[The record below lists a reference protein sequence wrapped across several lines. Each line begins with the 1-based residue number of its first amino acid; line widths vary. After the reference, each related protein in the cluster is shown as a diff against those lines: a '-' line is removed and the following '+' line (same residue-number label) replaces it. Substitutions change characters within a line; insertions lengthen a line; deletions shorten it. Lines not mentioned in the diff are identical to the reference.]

1 MTQNT
6 VTETSSA
13 VELADLRDS
22 VRDFL
27 AAKSDEQRVRA
38 AIETERGYD
47 EDLWQQMASQ
57 LSLPGLALPEQYGGD
72 GFTFTELQV
81 VLEELGRT
89 LTPSPFFASVV
100 LAAGAILATG
110 DEVAAQAYLP
120 GIASGKTTATL
131 AVAEAA
137 GLWSFD
143 ELTTTARPADGTTT
157 DAGTGTGTGGVGV
170 GTGGVGTGG
179 GTGGV
184 GTGGGTWRL
193 TGTKQFVLHGATADL
208 IIVAAHT
215 EEGPAFFA
223 VQPGNPAGSPGN
235 DAVNRSRDGTV
246 GRAST
251 TRSTLTRI
259 ALKTLDLTRPMA
271 TLQFTETP
279 ATLIGAPGTAGQAL
293 DAVLDRAMTALA
305 AEQAGAA
312 RACLEASAAYA
323 RERHQFGRPI
333 GSFQAVKHKCADMLV
348 KVELA
353 QAAAT
358 EAARAAAGD
367 PDAAPLAQAA
377 AVAHAVCSESLMFV
391 AAENIQVHGGIGF
404 TWEHPAH
411 LYFRRAKAS
420 QLMFGG
426 PGFYFEH
433 LLRRSGV

>member
-1 MTQNT
+1 MTQPNT
-6 VTETSSA
+6 ATETSSA
-13 VELADLRDS
+13 AELAELRAS

-27 AAKSDEQRVRA
+27 AAKSGNQRVRA

-47 EDLWQQMASQ
+47 EDLWQQMAEQ
-57 LSLPGLALPEQYGGD
+57 LSLPGLALPEEYGGD

-81 VLEELGRT
+81 VLEELGRA

-110 DEVAAQAYLP
+110 DDVAAKAYLP

-131 AVAEAA
+131 AVAESA

-143 ELTTTARPADGTTT
+143 ELTTTARPA
-157 DAGTGTGTGGVGV
+157 ATGG
-170 GTGGVGTGG
+170 
-179 GTGGV
+179 
-184 GTGGGTWRL
+184 WLL

-208 IIVAAHT
+208 FIVAAHT

-223 VQPGNPAGSPGN
+223 VRPGNPAGSTVN
-235 DAVNRSRDGTV
+235 DAVNRSRDGMV

-251 TRSTLTRI
+251 IRSTLTRTV
-259 ALKTLDLTRPMA
+259 LKTLDLTRPMA

-279 ATLIGAPGTAGQAL
+279 ATLIGAPGTADRAL
-293 DAVLDRAMTALA
+293 DDVLDRAMTALA

-358 EAARAAAGD
+358 EAARAAVGD

-433 LLRRSGV
+433 LLRRSGLRESQPERMRLPAAGK

>member
-1 MTQNT
+1 MGQPNT

-13 VELADLRDS
+13 AELAELRDS

-27 AAKSDEQRVRA
+27 AAKSGEQQVRA

-47 EDLWQQMASQ
+47 EDLWQQMAEQ
-57 LSLPGLALPEQYGGD
+57 LSLPGLALPEEYGGD

-81 VLEELGRT
+81 VLEELGRA

-110 DEVAAQAYLP
+110 DEGAAKAYLP

-131 AVAEAA
+131 AVAESA

-143 ELTTTARPADGTTT
+143 RLTTTARPAATADGS
-157 DAGTGTGTGGVGV
+157 DG
-170 GTGGVGTGG
+170 
-179 GTGGV
+179 
-184 GTGGGTWRL
+184 WRL

-208 IIVAAHT
+208 LIVAAHT
-215 EEGPAFFA
+215 DQGPAFFA
-223 VQPGNPAGSPGN
+223 VQPGNP
-235 DAVNRSRDGTV
+235 RTTV
-246 GRAST
+246 
-251 TRSTLTRI
+251 TRTR
-259 ALKTLDLTRPMA
+259 LRTLDLTRPMA
-271 TLQFTETP
+271 TLEFSDTP
-279 ATLIGAPGTAGQAL
+279 ATLIGAPGTAGRAL
-293 DAVLDRAMTALA
+293 DDVLDRAMTALA

-323 RERHQFGRPI
+323 RERHQFGRAI

-367 PDAAPLAQAA
+367 TGAAPLPQAA

-433 LLRRSGV
+433 LLQRSGL

>member
-1 MTQNT
+1 MTD
-6 VTETSSA
+6 TSSA
-13 VELADLRDS
+13 AELAELRDS

-27 AAKSDEQRVRA
+27 AAKSREQQVRA

-47 EDLWQQMASQ
+47 EELWRQMASG
-57 LSLPGLALPEQYGGD
+57 LSLPGLALPEEYGGD
-72 GFTFTELQV
+72 GFGFTELQV
-81 VLEELGRT
+81 VLEEMGRA
-89 LTPSPFFASVV
+89 LTPSPFLASVV

-110 DEVAAQAYLP
+110 DEVAAKAYLP
-120 GIASGKTTATL
+120 GIASGQTTATL
-131 AVAEAA
+131 AVAESG
-137 GLWSFD
+137 GLRSFE
-143 ELTTTARPADGTTT
+143 ELTTTARLADGASA
-157 DAGTGTGTGGVGV
+157 DSGTA
-170 GTGGVGTGG
+170 GG
-179 GTGGV
+179 GS
-184 GTGGGTWRL
+184 WLL

-208 IIVAAHT
+208 LVVAAHT
-215 EEGPAFFA
+215 EQGPGFFA
-223 VQPGNPAGSPGN
+223 VQPGRQS
-235 DAVNRSRDGTV
+235 GT
-246 GRAST
+246 A
-251 TRSTLTRI
+251 LTRT
-259 ALKTLDLTRPMA
+259 ALRTLDLTRPMA
-271 TLQFTETP
+271 TLQFADTP
-279 ATLIGAPGTAGQAL
+279 ATLIGTPGTAGPAL
-293 DAVLDRAMTALA
+293 DAVLDRAMTAVA

-367 PDAAPLAQAA
+367 PDAAPLPQAA

-433 LLRRSGV
+433 LLRRSGL

>member
-1 MTQNT
+1 
-6 VTETSSA
+6 
-13 VELADLRDS
+13 
-22 VRDFL
+22 
-27 AAKSDEQRVRA
+27 
-38 AIETERGYD
+38 
-47 EDLWQQMASQ
+47 
-57 LSLPGLALPEQYGGD
+57 
-72 GFTFTELQV
+72 
-81 VLEELGRT
+81 
-89 LTPSPFFASVV
+89 
-100 LAAGAILATG
+100 
-110 DEVAAQAYLP
+110 
-120 GIASGKTTATL
+120 
-131 AVAEAA
+131 
-137 GLWSFD
+137 
-143 ELTTTARPADGTTT
+143 
-157 DAGTGTGTGGVGV
+157 
-170 GTGGVGTGG
+170 
-179 GTGGV
+179 
-184 GTGGGTWRL
+184 
-193 TGTKQFVLHGATADL
+193 
-208 IIVAAHT
+208 
-215 EEGPAFFA
+215 
-223 VQPGNPAGSPGN
+223 
-235 DAVNRSRDGTV
+235 
-246 GRAST
+246 
-251 TRSTLTRI
+251 
-259 ALKTLDLTRPMA
+259 MA
-271 TLQFTETP
+271 TLEFSDTP
-279 ATLIGAPGTAGQAL
+279 ATLIGTAGAAGPAL

-433 LLRRSGV
+433 LLRRSGW

>member
-1 MTQNT
+1 MGQPNT

-13 VELADLRDS
+13 AELAELRDS

-27 AAKSDEQRVRA
+27 AAKSGEQQVRA

-47 EDLWQQMASQ
+47 EDLWRQMASQ
-57 LSLPGLALPEQYGGD
+57 LSLPGLALPEEYGGD

-81 VLEELGRT
+81 VLEELGRA

-110 DEVAAQAYLP
+110 DEAAARAYLP

-143 ELTTTARPADGTTT
+143 ELTTTARPAEGAST
-157 DAGTGTGTGGVGV
+157 DAG
-170 GTGGVGTGG
+170 GTGG
-179 GTGGV
+179 GN
-184 GTGGGTWRL
+184 WLL
-193 TGTKQFVLHGATADL
+193 TGTKQFVLHGTTADL
-208 IIVAAHT
+208 LIVAAHT
-215 EEGPAFFA
+215 EAGPAFFA
-223 VQPGNPAGSPGN
+223 VQPGNPAGTTINAMVNSSRAG
-235 DAVNRSRDGTV
+235 AVTDS
-246 GRAST
+246 A
-251 TRSTLTRI
+251 TRTTLTRT

-271 TLQFTETP
+271 TLEFAETP
-279 ATLIGAPGTAGQAL
+279 ATLIGAPGTAGRTL

-348 KVELA
+348 RVELA
-353 QAAAT
+353 QAAA
-358 EAARAAAGD
+358 
-367 PDAAPLAQAA
+367 APLPQAA

-433 LLRRSGV
+433 LLRRSGL

>member
-1 MTQNT
+1 MTQLNT
-6 VTETSSA
+6 GTETSSA
-13 VELADLRDS
+13 AELAELRSS

-27 AAKSDEQRVRA
+27 VAKSGERPVRA
-38 AIETERGYD
+38 AIETECGYD
-47 EDLWQQMASQ
+47 EDLWARLSGQ
-57 LSLPGLALPEQYGGD
+57 LGLTGLAVPQEYGGD
-72 GFTFTELQV
+72 GFGFTELQV
-81 VLEELGRT
+81 VLEELGRA
-89 LTPSPFFASVV
+89 LTPSPFLASVV
-100 LAAGAILATG
+100 LAAGAILAAG
-110 DEVAAQAYLP
+110 DEVAAKAYLP
-120 GIASGKTTATL
+120 GIAAGKTTAAL
-131 AVAEAA
+131 AVAESA

-143 ELTTTARPADGTTT
+143 QLTTTARPAANGDGS
-157 DAGTGTGTGGVGV
+157 D
-170 GTGGVGTGG
+170 
-179 GTGGV
+179 
-184 GTGGGTWRL
+184 WRL
-193 TGTKQFVLHGATADL
+193 TGTKQFVLHGATAGL
-208 IIVAAHT
+208 LVVAAHT
-215 EEGPAFFA
+215 GQGPGFFA
-223 VQPGNPAGSPGN
+223 VQPGLRAG
-235 DAVNRSRDGTV
+235 T
-246 GRAST
+246 
-251 TRSTLTRI
+251 TLTRT
-259 ALKTLDLTRPMA
+259 ALRTLDLTRPMA
-271 TLQFTETP
+271 TLQFTDTP
-279 ATLIGAPGTAGQAL
+279 ATLIGTAGAAGPAL
-293 DAVLDRAMTALA
+293 DAVLDLAMTAVA

-367 PDAAPLAQAA
+367 PDAAPLPQAA

-433 LLRRSGV
+433 LLRRSGL

>member
-1 MTQNT
+1 M
-6 VTETSSA
+6 TETSSA
-13 VELADLRDS
+13 GELAELRDS

-27 AAKSDEQRVRA
+27 AAKSGEQRVRA

-47 EDLWQQMASQ
+47 EDLWRQMAEQ
-57 LSLPGLALPEQYGGD
+57 LSLPGLALPAEYGGD
-72 GFTFTELQV
+72 GFGFTELQV
-81 VLEELGRT
+81 VLEEMGRA

-100 LAAGAILATG
+100 LAAGAILAAG
-110 DEVAAQAYLP
+110 DEVAAKAYLP
-120 GIASGKTTATL
+120 GIASGQATATL
-131 AVAEAA
+131 AVAESA

-143 ELTTTARPADGTTT
+143 QLTTAARPAGP
-157 DAGTGTGTGGVGV
+157 DADTGD
-170 GTGGVGTGG
+170 GG
-179 GTGGV
+179 GGS
-184 GTGGGTWRL
+184 WLL
-193 TGTKQFVLHGATADL
+193 TGTKQFVLHGATAGL
-208 IIVAAHT
+208 LIVAAHT
-215 EEGPAFFA
+215 GQGPAFFA
-223 VQPGNPAGSPGN
+223 VQPGQAG
-235 DAVNRSRDGTV
+235 
-246 GRAST
+246 
-251 TRSTLTRI
+251 STLTRT
-259 ALKTLDLTRPMA
+259 ALRTLDLTQPMA
-271 TLQFTETP
+271 ALQFSDTP
-279 ATLIGAPGTAGQAL
+279 AALIGTAGAAGPAL
-293 DAVLDRAMTALA
+293 DAVLDLAMTAVA

-433 LLRRSGV
+433 LLRRSGLGELCRTSAAQPRRADGLREGSKPGPFEIWILSI

>member
-1 MTQNT
+1 MSQQNT
-6 VTETSSA
+6 ASETSSA
-13 VELADLRDS
+13 AELAELRDS

-27 AAKSDEQRVRA
+27 AAKSGEQRVRA

-47 EDLWQQMASQ
+47 EDLWQQMAVQ
-57 LSLPGLALPEQYGGD
+57 LSLPGLALPEEYGGD

-81 VLEELGRT
+81 VLEELGRA
-89 LTPSPFFASVV
+89 LTPSPFLASVV

-110 DEVAAQAYLP
+110 DEVAAKAYLP

-131 AVAEAA
+131 AVAEAG

-143 ELTTTARPADGTTT
+143 KLTTTAQPADGAST
-157 DAGTGTGTGGVGV
+157 DAGTVGVGV
-170 GTGGVGTGG
+170 
-179 GTGGV
+179 GV

-208 IIVAAHT
+208 IIVAART
-215 EEGPAFFA
+215 DQGPAFFA
-223 VQPGNPAGSPGN
+223 VATGHRSGVTVSAIA
-235 DAVNRSRDGTV
+235 DRSRELG
-246 GRAST
+246 
-251 TRSTLTRI
+251 LTRT
-259 ALKTLDLTRPMA
+259 ALRTLDLTRPMA
-271 TLQFTETP
+271 TLEFSDTP
-279 ATLIGAPGTAGQAL
+279 ATLIGTAGAAGQAL
-293 DAVLDRAMTALA
+293 DAVLDRAMTAVA

-367 PDAAPLAQAA
+367 PDAAPLPQAA

-433 LLRRSGV
+433 LLRRSGL

>member
-1 MTQNT
+1 MGQPNT

-13 VELADLRDS
+13 AELAELRDS

-27 AAKSDEQRVRA
+27 AAKSGEQRVRA

-47 EDLWQQMASQ
+47 EDLWQQMAEQ
-57 LSLPGLALPEQYGGD
+57 LSLPGLALPEEYGGD

-81 VLEELGRT
+81 VLEELGRA

-110 DEVAAQAYLP
+110 DDVAAKAYLP

-131 AVAEAA
+131 AVAESA

-143 ELTTTARPADGTTT
+143 ELTTSARPAEGAST
-157 DAGTGTGTGGVGV
+157 DAGGTAGVGS
-170 GTGGVGTGG
+170 
-179 GTGGV
+179 
-184 GTGGGTWRL
+184 WLL

-208 IIVAAHT
+208 FIVAAHT

-223 VQPGNPAGSPGN
+223 VQPGNPAGSTVN
-235 DAVNRSRDGTV
+235 DAVNRSRDGMV

-251 TRSTLTRI
+251 TRSTLTRT

-271 TLQFTETP
+271 TLEFAETP
-279 ATLIGAPGTAGQAL
+279 ATLIGAPGTAGRAL
-293 DAVLDRAMTALA
+293 DDVLDRAMTALA

-367 PDAAPLAQAA
+367 PDAAPLPQAA

-433 LLRRSGV
+433 LLRRSGL

>member
-1 MTQNT
+1 MSQPNA

-13 VELADLRDS
+13 GELAELRDS

-27 AAKSDEQRVRA
+27 VAKSGEQRVRA

-47 EDLWQQMASQ
+47 EDLWRQMAEQ
-57 LSLPGLALPEQYGGD
+57 LSLPGLALPEEYGGD

-89 LTPSPFFASVV
+89 LTPSPLFASVV

-110 DEVAAQAYLP
+110 DELAAQAYLP

-143 ELTTTARPADGTTT
+143 ELTTTARPAGGSSTNADTN
-157 DAGTGTGTGGVGV
+157 AGTGAGTDV
-170 GTGGVGTGG
+170 GTGAGTDVGTAGVGS
-179 GTGGV
+179 
-184 GTGGGTWRL
+184 WLL

-208 IIVAAHT
+208 LIVAAHT

-223 VQPGNPAGSPGN
+223 VQPGSPASTTVN
-235 DAVNRSRDGTV
+235 DAVNRSRDGMV

-251 TRSTLTRI
+251 TRSTLTRT

-279 ATLIGAPGTAGQAL
+279 ATLIGAPGTADRAL

-367 PDAAPLAQAA
+367 PDAAPLPQAA

>member
-1 MTQNT
+1 
-6 VTETSSA
+6 VTGISSA
-13 VELADLRDS
+13 AELTELRDS
-22 VRDFL
+22 VRGFL
-27 AAKSDEQRVRA
+27 SARSGEQQVRA

-47 EDLWQQMASQ
+47 DALWRQMAGQ
-57 LSLPGLALPEQYGGD
+57 LGLPGLALPEEYGGD
-72 GFTFTELQV
+72 GFGFTELQV
-81 VLEELGRT
+81 ALEELGRF

-120 GIASGKTTATL
+120 GIASGTTTATL
-131 AVAEAA
+131 AVAESP
-137 GLWSFD
+137 GQWSFD
-143 ELTTTARPADGTTT
+143 GLTAMARPNGDG
-157 DAGTGTGTGGVGV
+157 
-170 GTGGVGTGG
+170 
-179 GTGGV
+179 
-184 GTGGGTWRL
+184 WL
-193 TGTKQFVLHGATADL
+193 LSGTKQFVLNGATADL
-208 IIVAAHT
+208 IVVAAHT
-215 EEGPAFFA
+215 PQGPAFLA
-223 VQPGNPAGSPGN
+223 VHAGAPG
-235 DAVNRSRDGTV
+235 
-246 GRAST
+246 
-251 TRSTLTRI
+251 LTRT

-271 TLQFTETP
+271 TLELERVP
-279 ATLIGAPGTAGQAL
+279 ATLIGAVGAARRAL

-312 RACLEASAAYA
+312 RACLEASASYA

-367 PDAAPLAQAA
+367 PDAAPLPQAA
-377 AVAHAVCSESLMFV
+377 AVAHAVCSEGFMFV
-391 AAENIQVHGGIGF
+391 AMENIQVHGGIGF

-426 PGFYFEH
+426 PGFYYEH
-433 LLRRSGV
+433 LLHRSGL

>member
-1 MTQNT
+1 MNQLNT
-6 VTETSSA
+6 GTETSSA
-13 VELADLRDS
+13 AELAELRSS

-27 AAKSDEQRVRA
+27 AAKSGEQQVRA

-47 EDLWQQMASQ
+47 EDLWRQ
-57 LSLPGLALPEQYGGD
+57 LTEQLALTSLALPGEYGGD
-72 GFTFTELQV
+72 GFGFTELQV
-81 VLEELGRT
+81 VLEEMGRA
-89 LTPSPFFASVV
+89 LTPSPFLASVV
-100 LAAGAILATG
+100 LAAGAILAAG
-110 DEVAAQAYLP
+110 DEVAAKAYLP
-120 GIASGKTTATL
+120 GIAAGTTTATL
-131 AVAEAA
+131 AVAESS

-143 ELTTTARPADGTTT
+143 QMTTVASPAADG
-157 DAGTGTGTGGVGV
+157 AG
-170 GTGGVGTGG
+170 
-179 GTGGV
+179 
-184 GTGGGTWRL
+184 WLL

-215 EEGPAFFA
+215 EQGPGFFA
-223 VQPGNPAGSPGN
+223 VKPGPARG
-235 DAVNRSRDGTV
+235 AAFT
-246 GRAST
+246 RAPL
-251 TRSTLTRI
+251 R
-259 ALKTLDLTRPMA
+259 TLDLTRPMA
-271 TLQFTETP
+271 KLQFSGTP
-279 ATLIGAPGTAGQAL
+279 ATMIGTAGAAGPVL

-305 AEQAGAA
+305 AEQVGAA

-367 PDAAPLAQAA
+367 PDAAPLPQAA

-433 LLRRSGV
+433 LLRRSGL

>member
-1 MTQNT
+1 MSQPNT
-6 VTETSSA
+6 ATETSSA
-13 VELADLRDS
+13 AELAELRMS

-27 AAKSDEQRVRA
+27 AAKSGEQRVRA
-38 AIETERGYD
+38 VIETERGYD
-47 EDLWQQMASQ
+47 EDLWRQMAEQ
-57 LSLPGLALPEQYGGD
+57 LSLPGLALPEEYGGD

-81 VLEELGRT
+81 VLEELGRD
-89 LTPSPFFASVV
+89 LTPSPLFASVV

-110 DEVAAQAYLP
+110 DEVAAKAYLP

-131 AVAEAA
+131 AVAESG

-143 ELTTTARPADGTTT
+143 HLTATARPAAYHGNDGN
-157 DAGTGTGTGGVGV
+157 D
-170 GTGGVGTGG
+170 GG
-179 GTGGV
+179 GNDGNHRDRGNDRDTNGNANDRDDDG
-184 GTGGGTWRL
+184 WLL
-193 TGTKQFVLHGATADL
+193 TGRKQFVLHGTTADL

-215 EEGPAFFA
+215 DRGPAFFA
-223 VQPGNPAGSPGN
+223 VAPGH
-235 DAVNRSRDGTV
+235 RSGATV
-246 GRAST
+246 GAIADSSRELG
-251 TRSTLTRI
+251 LTRT
-259 ALKTLDLTRPMA
+259 ALRTLDLTRPMA
-271 TLQFTETP
+271 TLEFSDTP
-279 ATLIGAPGTAGQAL
+279 ATLIGAPGTADRAL

-367 PDAAPLAQAA
+367 PDAAPLPQAA

-433 LLRRSGV
+433 LLRRSGL

>member
-1 MTQNT
+1 MSQPNT

-13 VELADLRDS
+13 AELAELRDS

-27 AAKSDEQRVRA
+27 AAKSGEQRVRA

-47 EDLWQQMASQ
+47 EDLWRQMAEQ
-57 LSLPGLALPEQYGGD
+57 LSLPGLALPEEYGGD
-72 GFTFTELQV
+72 GFGFTELQV
-81 VLEELGRT
+81 VLEELGRA

-110 DEVAAQAYLP
+110 DEVAAKAYLP

-131 AVAEAA
+131 AVAESA

-143 ELTTTARPADGTTT
+143 ELTTTARPADGARQRTR
-157 DAGTGTGTGGVGV
+157 GTA
-170 GTGGVGTGG
+170 GG
-179 GTGGV
+179 GS
-184 GTGGGTWRL
+184 WLL

-208 IIVAAHT
+208 LIVAAHT

-223 VQPGNPAGSPGN
+223 VQPGHRSGATVN
-235 DAVNRSRDGTV
+235 DIANRSRELG
-246 GRAST
+246 
-251 TRSTLTRI
+251 LTRT
-259 ALKTLDLTRPMA
+259 ALRTLDLTRPMA
-271 TLQFTETP
+271 TLEFSDTP
-279 ATLIGAPGTAGQAL
+279 ATLIGTAGAAGPAL

-367 PDAAPLAQAA
+367 PDAAPLPQAA

-433 LLRRSGV
+433 LLRRSGW

>member
-1 MTQNT
+1 M
-6 VTETSSA
+6 TETSSA
-13 VELADLRDS
+13 AELAELRDS

-27 AAKSDEQRVRA
+27 AAKSGEQQVRA

-47 EDLWQQMASQ
+47 EDLWRQMAGQ
-57 LSLPGLALPEQYGGD
+57 LSLPGLALPEEYGGD
-72 GFTFTELQV
+72 GFGFTELQV
-81 VLEELGRT
+81 VLEELGRA
-89 LTPSPFFASVV
+89 LTPSPFLASVV

-110 DEVAAQAYLP
+110 DEVAAKAYLP
-120 GIASGKTTATL
+120 GIASGQTTATL
-131 AVAEAA
+131 AVAESS

-143 ELTTTARPADGTTT
+143 QLTTTARAAGP
-157 DAGTGTGTGGVGV
+157 DAGTGDGDGDGGS
-170 GTGGVGTGG
+170 
-179 GTGGV
+179 
-184 GTGGGTWRL
+184 WLL
-193 TGTKQFVLHGATADL
+193 TGTKQFVPHGATADL
-208 IIVAAHT
+208 LIVAAHT
-215 EEGPAFFA
+215 QAGPAFFA
-223 VQPGNPAGSPGN
+223 VKPGTAHDTAP
-235 DAVNRSRDGTV
+235 D
-246 GRAST
+246 T
-251 TRSTLTRI
+251 TLARTKLR
-259 ALKTLDLTRPMA
+259 TLDLTVPMA
-271 TLQFTETP
+271 TLTFSDTP
-279 ATLIGAPGTAGQAL
+279 ATLIGAAGAAGPAL
-293 DAVLDRAMTALA
+293 DAVLDLAMTAVA

-348 KVELA
+348 RVELA

-358 EAARAAAGD
+358 EAARAAARD
-367 PDAAPLAQAA
+367 PEAAPLPQAA

-433 LLRRSGV
+433 LLGREGL

>member
-1 MTQNT
+1 M
-6 VTETSSA
+6 TETSSA
-13 VELADLRDS
+13 AELAQLRDS

-27 AAKSDEQRVRA
+27 AAKSGEQRVRA

-47 EDLWQQMASQ
+47 EDLWRQMAEQ
-57 LSLPGLALPEQYGGD
+57 LSLPGLALPEEYGGD
-72 GFTFTELQV
+72 GFGFTELQV
-81 VLEELGRT
+81 VLEELGRA

-110 DEVAAQAYLP
+110 DEVAAKAYLP

-131 AVAEAA
+131 AVAESA

-143 ELTTTARPADGTTT
+143 QLTTTARPAA
-157 DAGTGTGTGGVGV
+157 AGG
-170 GTGGVGTGG
+170 
-179 GTGGV
+179 
-184 GTGGGTWRL
+184 WLL
-193 TGTKQFVLHGATADL
+193 TGSKQFVIHGATADL
-208 IIVAAHT
+208 LIVAAHT
-215 EEGPAFFA
+215 EQGPAFFA
-223 VQPGNPAGSPGN
+223 VQPGNPAG
-235 DAVNRSRDGTV
+235 T
-246 GRAST
+246 
-251 TRSTLTRI
+251 TLTRTG
-259 ALKTLDLTRPMA
+259 LKTLDLTRPMA
-271 TLQFTETP
+271 ALQFTDTP
-279 ATLIGAPGTAGQAL
+279 ATLIGAAGAAGPAL
-293 DAVLDRAMTALA
+293 DAVLDRAMTAVA

-367 PDAAPLAQAA
+367 TDAAPLPQAA
-377 AVAHAVCSESLMFV
+377 AVAHAVCSESLMFA

-433 LLRRSGV
+433 LLRRSGL